1 MSKTITNP
9 LDKLP
14 LILKMDLD
22 KNLCVCNEVNKMD
35 VINAIS
41 DGASTL
47 EAVKKNTYA
56 ADGNGCCTRQV
67 IRLIECIHDK
77 EKVSDKAKPDDKS

>member
-14 LILKMDLD
+14 QILKEDLD

-35 VINAIS
+35 VINAIA

-47 EAVKKNTYA
+47 EAVKKITYA

-67 IRLIECIHDK
+67 VRLIECIHDIDN
-77 EKVSDKAKPDDKS
+77 VSDKG